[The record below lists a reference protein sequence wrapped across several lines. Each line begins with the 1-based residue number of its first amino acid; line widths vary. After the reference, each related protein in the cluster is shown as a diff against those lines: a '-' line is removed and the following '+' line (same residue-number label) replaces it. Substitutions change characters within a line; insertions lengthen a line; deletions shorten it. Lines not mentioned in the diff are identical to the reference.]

1 MLRHQA
7 TPPPAFQVLLFSLK
21 PLEAPMGIL
30 TSCCALNPLDPW
42 KALFSLALLPPTP
55 PRGGFFLFAGLLFM
69 DHLPGTQ
76 TKNSY
81 SLQIFFLG
89 MPCSALSPQR
99 LPSLPFSPGSSW
111 QEMLIEE
118 AFLSLLKSLLG
129 YNLPNENLVNQKD
142 SRLLICIPVIP
153 RGKQITK
160 GESKCQPAYRL
171 VPTPFPTRSVYVH

>member
-42 KALFSLALLPPTP
+42 KALFSLALLPPRP
-55 PRGGFFLFAGLLFM
+55 GGGFFLFAGLLFM

-81 SLQIFFLG
+81 SLQIFF
-89 MPCSALSPQR
+89 PWNALLCALTPA
-99 LPSLPFSPGSSW
+99 PSLPPLQPWQQLAGNVDRRSFSFSS
-111 QEMLIEE
+111 
-118 AFLSLLKSLLG
+118 
-129 YNLPNENLVNQKD
+129 
-142 SRLLICIPVIP
+142 
-153 RGKQITK
+153 
-160 GESKCQPAYRL
+160 
-171 VPTPFPTRSVYVH
+171 